1 VLATITAGTKGG
13 STHPWELAIVVST
26 SVVVLWLAHVYAH
39 SLGESITAGRPVD
52 RRLLG
57 TIAVRELPIALSAVA
72 PVLALALAGLEVID
86 DSTGVWLAV
95 ALCLVTLLA
104 QGLRYARIER
114 LGGGATLVVVAANLL
129 LGLAIVLLKVA
140 VAY

>member
-1 VLATITAGTKGG
+1 
-13 STHPWELAIVVST
+13 
-26 SVVVLWLAHVYAH
+26 VLWLAHVYAH